1 MTAHSSDDPWAYFQ
15 IQILSPGSHRLYVEC
30 GATGVDNLNGSV
42 PSLALDY
49 LVVQNLTIPSFAPI
63 PPSTGLSKGTF
74 AGVVIASGSLLG
86 FALIM
91 FTLIYSFIWT
101 VRYIKKPKM
110 TAGPIVYMAYE
121 DGR

>member
-1 MTAHSSDDPWAYFQ
+1 MTAHSSEDPWTYFQ
-15 IQILSPGSHRLYVEC
+15 APIFSPGSHRLYVEC
-30 GATGVDNLNGSV
+30 GANGVDNLNGSV

-63 PPSTGLSKGTF
+63 PPSTGLSKGAI
-74 AGVVIASGSLLG
+74 AGVVIGSLLG

-91 FTLIYSFIWT
+91 FTLIYLFIWT